1 MAEPLGRWI
10 VVIKIA
16 VDAAGE
22 AEARPVVHQV
32 LDAMGVTVPA
42 TLPFVRFD
50 DGTWATELQ
59 LDEPAYQRA
68 EPDNALNVLSSLTVN
83 LGPVTWRGGT
93 DTPSDPDSAG
103 AAQLE
108 WPPGFWTVAG
118 RKQTLIDRSVRA
130 MLLQVRREGTVKSS

>member
-22 AEARPVVHQV
+22 ADARPVVHRV
-32 LDAMGVTVPA
+32 LDAMGVTVPGN
-42 TLPFVRFD
+42 LPFVRFD
-50 DGTWATELQ
+50 DGTWVTELQ
-59 LDEPAYQRA
+59 LDKPAYQQA
-68 EPDNALNVLSSLTVN
+68 EQDNALNVLSSLKVN

-118 RKQTLIDRSVRA
+118 QKQMLIDRSVRA
-130 MLLQVRREGTVKSS
+130 MLLQVRRDRTMKPS